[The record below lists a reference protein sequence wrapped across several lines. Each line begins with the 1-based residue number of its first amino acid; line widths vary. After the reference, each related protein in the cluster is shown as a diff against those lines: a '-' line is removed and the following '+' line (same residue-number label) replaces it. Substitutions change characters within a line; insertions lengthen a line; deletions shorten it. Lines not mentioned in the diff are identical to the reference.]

1 MNTNIDR
8 IIGRI
13 RFSLFR
19 PKANW
24 SLIQIRMMLS
34 DGRFT
39 YYLPRQLKINPLYWD
54 NQNGC
59 AVIDSR
65 VNADLKG
72 NPILKKHLLNINSE
86 IEQTRNTLIDI
97 LQECQRKKQVPTVSH
112 VRNQI
117 RFKLDPKT
125 NLSSSCDLLKF
136 VHYYLE
142 DVSDYRPSTL
152 TSHWCSVKI
161 LKTYFDHKRK
171 RLRLDQIDLDFYN
184 DFTKYLI
191 VHNYKLNTVG
201 KIIKHIKTWM
211 RRAYEKGFTVSDDY
225 RKKTFRK
232 PTEDKE
238 TIYLSTQELKQID
251 QYDCAVHLEKVKDM
265 FILAAYT
272 GLRFSDFSRLK
283 RENITK
289 NNTIRLQTQKTNEII
304 EIPLHPIVKR
314 IIRKYDFGFPSV
326 PSNSLFNEYIKRIA
340 KGAGIKSAIIIE
352 ETRKN
357 QKVQKILEKWQLV
370 TAHTARRSFATNAYL
385 AHVPTLAIMKI
396 TGHSSE
402 KVFLRYIRITQ
413 EDNARQLQEHPFF
426 KGL

>member
-136 VHYYLE
+136 VH
-142 DVSDYRPSTL
+142 
-152 TSHWCSVKI
+152 
-161 LKTYFDHKRK
+161 
-171 RLRLDQIDLDFYN
+171 
-184 DFTKYLI
+184 
-191 VHNYKLNTVG
+191 
-201 KIIKHIKTWM
+201 
-211 RRAYEKGFTVSDDY
+211 
-225 RKKTFRK
+225 
-232 PTEDKE
+232 
-238 TIYLSTQELKQID
+238 
-251 QYDCAVHLEKVKDM
+251 
-265 FILAAYT
+265 
-272 GLRFSDFSRLK
+272 
-283 RENITK
+283 
-289 NNTIRLQTQKTNEII
+289 
-304 EIPLHPIVKR
+304 
-314 IIRKYDFGFPSV
+314 
-326 PSNSLFNEYIKRIA
+326 
-340 KGAGIKSAIIIE
+340 
-352 ETRKN
+352 
-357 QKVQKILEKWQLV
+357 
-370 TAHTARRSFATNAYL
+370 
-385 AHVPTLAIMKI
+385 
-396 TGHSSE
+396 
-402 KVFLRYIRITQ
+402 
-413 EDNARQLQEHPFF
+413 
-426 KGL
+426 